1 MQGWRTVAL
10 RIRGAKTELEDA
22 GLETDGM
29 VESTAKLRDL
39 IKGISGVDIMID
51 ENNFKSTYQIIS
63 ELGKVWDSISD
74 INQASLLEAIAG
86 KRQSNIV
93 AAALNNYERL
103 NEVLEIS
110 ENSAGSAMREQ
121 EEYSK
126 SIQYSLSTLKAAY
139 QDFSRAVVNS
149 DFLKDLLGTAQSFL
163 EVLTAI
169 IDKFGVLPTLL
180 TGLAGFG
187 SLKGVGIFGGLDKGL
202 SGVVN
207 KFKEFKNILNYDF
220 GATFKKFN
228 IDIGGLNT
236 KDVEALQNYVNALTP
251 DAISHAQIFTDTMSN
266 ASNAAK
272 SQAVGFTQ
280 LYQAYQKGEVSAS
293 QYAAATANLSNVQKT
308 ATATS
313 KALTIGLNMLTN
325 VGIVLAINVATQTIS
340 SFADKLIVTKEE
352 LDEFRSSAITSI
364 GELTSK
370 AKDFASESDKVG
382 ALLKQYSGIVNSTNQ
397 SAESKKALLSIQQS
411 LVKIYGEEASK
422 LDFVNGKY
430 TENIARVKELSQV
443 SYDVWQRENAAEIAR
458 IKRLQQYNVGWIE
471 ERGYGNLETP
481 EGYSQT
487 FLKGAVARQDEL
499 AASLYVIKDVSEEI
513 EKIYKEID
521 GVGFID
527 GFLSNDILL
536 SGTLEDAKSQ
546 LEVLIDKMI
555 ELGYSEK
562 DLQPFEK
569 RYKEIRDVLQEITE
583 YTSYMRQFDGSPI
596 PITQKVMED
605 LKSDWTEFV
614 DKMKSDT
621 PTVATDL
628 ADELRT
634 KWFESLDEMQKGTF
648 ANIDKMKSALQTV
661 AEGGTLSGNDFWAL
675 AELDTDRILND
686 VKLVNGQ
693 FQLNNQQLIQFKDA
707 YISKQVD
714 LLKAENADLQIQKAK
729 TDELVKQATL
739 EVQAVSRRNLAI
751 PAYRQEYESANDKLR
766 QVEQA
771 SKAYGDSIKR
781 NNLLIRQLNSSL
793 GNTVD
798 TQKVI
803 KAEQDALNKKQKAL
817 NNDVAAL
824 NKDADNLLKA
834 QEYRIDEI
842 VDGFEAEQEALEK
855 DKELL
860 EEQLANLEKQEE
872 ELEKIISNYETVAD
886 VVDSTISSQ
895 IEEIKD
901 SKSQIEEY
909 YNNLISKLKE
919 ENDERESA
927 LDYAE
932 KLAALENAKNNRVR
946 TYSSST
952 GWTYEINKE
961 ALTQAQN
968 ALAQAD
974 SEKAIK
980 ALEKER
986 DSAIGGFDDQIKAL
1000 ENYAQQWKDIKDE
1013 ERIAEEERLA
1023 DQILGAEWRT
1033 RINEQDISLL
1043 DKYRTEYRNYNTQLK
1058 TLTNTEMA
1066 MVKQSIEAKDKEIA
1080 AKKEQIDAWNKY
1092 KSEVQKAVN
1101 DIKAANDG
1109 YLDMLD
1115 QVTLDENSDYY
1126 DREVNLWNFKE
1137 NYKSYMDEIAAKNWE
1152 IEQTTERLQE
1162 LADTAAQL
1170 SGGIS
1175 VDVDIDFDVL
1185 KSKFD
1190 NITNK
1195 IANVFQNAF
1204 NKLPGFANGGSATYT
1219 GLARVHG
1226 SKTQAETFFSAA
1238 QSKSLYDMVASG
1250 SFSAQVAD
1258 RAYAGVASAI
1268 KNISTNSNNNTN
1280 SIHVDNININGV
1292 QQPHELK
1299 AALQRE
1305 FGGLMKDYW
1314 KTKKTESQIY

>member
-1 MQGWRTVAL
+1 M
-10 RIRGAKTELEDA
+10 
-22 GLETDGM
+22 
-29 VESTAKLRDL
+29 
-39 IKGISGVDIMID
+39 
-51 ENNFKSTYQIIS
+51 
-63 ELGKVWDSISD
+63 
-74 INQASLLEAIAG
+74 
-86 KRQSNIV
+86 
-93 AAALNNYERL
+93 
-103 NEVLEIS
+103 
-110 ENSAGSAMREQ
+110 
-121 EEYSK
+121 
-126 SIQYSLSTLKAAY
+126 
-139 QDFSRAVVNS
+139 
-149 DFLKDLLGTAQSFL
+149 
-163 EVLTAI
+163 
-169 IDKFGVLPTLL
+169 
-180 TGLAGFG
+180 
-187 SLKGVGIFGGLDKGL
+187 IFGGLDKGL
-202 SGVVN
+202 SGVIN

-220 GATFKKFN
+220 GSTFKKFN
-228 IDIGGLNT
+228 IDIAGLNT
-236 KDVEALQNYVNALTP
+236 KDIEALQNYVNALTP
-251 DAISHAQIFTDTMSN
+251 DAISHAKIFTDTMSD

-325 VGIVLAINVATQTIS
+325 VGIVLAINGIVQGM
-340 SFADKLIVTKEE
+340 SFLADKMIVTKEE
-352 LDEFRSSAITSI
+352 LDEFRESAITTVDELSGQAETFAKESEKV
-364 GELTSK
+364 GELLTQYQEIATSV
-370 AKDFASESDKVG
+370 E
-382 ALLKQYSGIVNSTNQ
+382 QT
-397 SAESKKALLSIQQS
+397 AESKETLTSIQQT
-411 LVKIYGEEASK
+411 LVDMYGEEAAQ
-422 LDFVNGKY
+422 LDLVNGKY
-430 TENIARVKELSQV
+430 DENIAKVKELSQA
-443 SYDVWQRENAAEIAR
+443 SYDEWKRENAAKLAQIA
-458 IKRLQQYNVGWIE
+458 QMQNYNIGWVTE
-471 ERGYGNLETP
+471 NGYGNLETP
-481 EGYSQT
+481 EGYRQT

-499 AASLYVIKDVSEEI
+499 AASLYVVKDVSEDI
-513 EKIYKEID
+513 EGIYKEIA
-521 GVGFID
+521 GIEFTD
-527 GFLSNDILL
+527 GFFSNDLYL
-536 SGTLEDAKSQ
+536 SGTLEDAKNQ
-546 LEVLIDKMI
+546 LGEILDKARD
-555 ELGYSEK
+555 LGYSSETLK
-562 DLQPFEK
+562 PLED
-569 RYKEIRDVLQEITE
+569 RYTEIRNVLLEISDITNAINQVEPPRPQPLEDWLSANGIEESAEQAAIILEKSADDIRTE
-583 YTSYMRQFDGSPI
+583 
-596 PITQKVMED
+596 
-605 LKSDWTEFV
+605 
-614 DKMKSDT
+614 
-621 PTVATDL
+621 
-628 ADELRT
+628 
-634 KWFESLDEMQKGTF
+634 WFESLGEMQKESLS
-648 ANIDKMKSALQTV
+648 NIDKMKSALQTV
-661 AEGGTLSGNDFWAL
+661 AEGGTLSANDFWAL

-693 FQLNNQQLIQFKDA
+693 FQLNDQQLIQFKDA

-729 TDELVKQATL
+729 TDELIKQAAL

-803 KAEQDALNKKQKAL
+803 KAEQDALNKQQKAL
-817 NNDVAAL
+817 NDDVAAL

-860 EEQLANLEKQEE
+860 EEQLATLEKQEE

-895 IEEIKD
+895 IDEIKD
-901 SKSQIEEY
+901 SKAQIEEY

-986 DSAIGGFDDQIKAL
+986 DSAIDGFDDQIKAL

-1033 RINEQDISLL
+1033 KINEQDISLL

-1058 TLTNTEMA
+1058 TLTNAEMA

-1152 IEQTTERLQE
+1152 IGQTTQRLQE
-1162 LADTAAQL
+1162 LADTASQL

-1175 VDVDIDFDVL
+1175 VDVDIDFDVV

-1190 NITNK
+1190 DIADK
-1195 IANVFQNAF
+1195 ISNVFQNAF
-1204 NKLPGFANGGSATYT
+1204 DKLPGFANGGSATYT